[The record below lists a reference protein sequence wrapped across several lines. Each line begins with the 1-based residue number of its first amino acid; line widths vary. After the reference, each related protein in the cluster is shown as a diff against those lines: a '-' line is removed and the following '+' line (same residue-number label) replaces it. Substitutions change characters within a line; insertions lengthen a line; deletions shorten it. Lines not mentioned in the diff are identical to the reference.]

1 MRLNHYK
8 DLLKLGF
15 PIIIGQLGTIILG
28 FVDTLMIGHHT
39 MPELAAA
46 SFVNALFSLIF
57 VISLGFTNG
66 LTPIIG
72 GHYGRGESASIALVL
87 KNAIAVCGLL
97 AAVLFSVMTVV
108 YFSLGHLGQP
118 ESLLPLM
125 RPYFLIQLVSL
136 PFVVAFNMM
145 KQFSDGMLRTQTGM
159 WIVLAGNLLNI
170 LGNWLLIYGHWGLP
184 ELGLTGAGL
193 STLFSRVLMAL
204 FFMGVLGW
212 GSHYKEVRSHLKS
225 VRVERKEMRRITVLG
240 IPLALQI
247 GMETSA
253 FQLSSIIVG
262 WIGVSA
268 LAANQIVMVASQFCY
283 FISLGMAVAVSI
295 RVSLYYGQGDYQGVR
310 ANVRAGL
317 VLVFILLA
325 ITGSVVWTVRW
336 KLGGWFTTGGDV
348 TRLVALTVIPL
359 LVYQVSDGV
368 QNTFANTLRGL
379 SHVKVLVPVAFLA
392 YFVVTLPLCYV
403 FGITLGGGLVG
414 IWWAFF
420 FGLSIA
426 AVLFVREYLKVMK
439 RVGQGLK
446 SESQE

>member
-1 MRLNHYK
+1 MQLNHYK
-8 DLLKLGF
+8 DLLRLGF
-15 PIIIGQLGTIILG
+15 PIIVGQLGTIVLG
-28 FVDTLMIGHHT
+28 FADTLMIGHHT

-46 SFVNALFSLIF
+46 SFVNSLFSLIF

-72 GHYGRGESASIALVL
+72 GHYGRGEGRAIACVL
-87 KNAIAVCGLL
+87 KNAMVVCGLL
-97 AAVLFSVMTVV
+97 AALLFAVMTVV
-108 YFSLGHLGQP
+108 YFCLGHLGQP

-125 RPYFLIQLVSL
+125 RPYFLIQLASL

-159 WIVLAGNLLNI
+159 WVVLGGNLLNI
-170 LGNWLLIYGHWGLP
+170 FGNWLLIYGHGGLP
-184 ELGLTGAGL
+184 DLGLVGAGL
-193 STLFSRVLMAL
+193 STLCSRICMAL
-204 FFMGVLGW
+204 CFVCVLCVGP
-212 GSHYKEVRSHLKS
+212 HYKGIRQHFRAAVA
-225 VRVERKEMRRITVLG
+225 ERGEMRRIVSMGL
-240 IPLALQI
+240 PLSLQI
-247 GMETSA
+247 GMESAA

-262 WIGVSA
+262 WIGVAA
-268 LAANQIVMVASQFCY
+268 LAANQIMMVASQFCY

-295 RVSLYYGQGDYQGVR
+295 RVSLYYGQGDLQGVR

-317 VLVFILLA
+317 VLVFILLTV
-325 ITGSVVWTVRW
+325 TGSVVWMLRER
-336 KLGGWFTTGGDV
+336 LGGWFTTGGEV
-348 TRLVALTVIPL
+348 TRLVALTVTPL

-368 QNTFANTLRGL
+368 QNTFANALRGL
-379 SHVKVLVPVAFLA
+379 SHVRVLVPVAFLA

-403 FGITLGGGLVG
+403 FGIRLGGGLVG

-439 RVGQGLK
+439 EAGRL
-446 SESQE
+446 SA